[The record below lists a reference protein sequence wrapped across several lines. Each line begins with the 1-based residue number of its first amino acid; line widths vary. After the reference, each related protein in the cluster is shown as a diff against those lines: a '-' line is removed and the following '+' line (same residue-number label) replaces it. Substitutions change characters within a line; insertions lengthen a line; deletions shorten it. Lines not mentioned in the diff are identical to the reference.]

1 MKLTEKDLPHDTSD
15 DDESEKWIHF
25 DANHVL
31 TIDDILQNRV
41 LNDRVTNFRLKIM
54 QDQFPSLVGLASSSY
69 SPTIISRM
77 EGGISSDMPV
87 KEITGLL

>member
-41 LNDRVTNFRLKIM
+41 LNDHVTNFRLRIM

-69 SPTIISRM
+69 SHNHFKDGRRNFFRYAT
-77 EGGISSDMPV
+77 V